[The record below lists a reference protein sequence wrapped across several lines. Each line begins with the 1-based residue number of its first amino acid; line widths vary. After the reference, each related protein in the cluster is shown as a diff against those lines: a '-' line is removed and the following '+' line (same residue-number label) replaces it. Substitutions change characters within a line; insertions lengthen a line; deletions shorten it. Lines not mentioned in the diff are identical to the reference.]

1 MDISKTR
8 LALTLLI
15 GLLVVVCVVDIKQQ
29 NKEIE
34 VVIPQTEYTA
44 TAGVV
49 KAMNDIHADTRPI
62 VKVEEVDLT
71 QAPEPQWVEM
81 DVPSNNSF
89 KSYMDYRKVTDIKS
103 EQYAFLQICEDSACG
118 IMLSEGRYCIAVGSY
133 YTTEIGTRIDLVM
146 ENSSIVPCI
155 VAECKNNDHTDT
167 LNQQHLVD
175 KSVIE
180 FVVNVDNL
188 SDYVRYTRGDCSFC
202 DPRLEGEISSI
213 RVYLEN

>member
-15 GLLVVVCVVDIKQQ
+15 GLLVVVCVVDK
-29 NKEIE
+29 NKTESTT
-34 VVIPQTEYTA
+34 VIVYNTEYTA

-62 VKVEEVDLT
+62 VKVEEIDLT

-89 KSYMDYRKVTDIKS
+89 KSYMDCKYITDESS
-103 EQYAFLQICEDSACG
+103 EQYKLKFDYLSSASG
-118 IMLSEGRYCIAVGSY
+118 IMVIEDRYVIAVGSY
-133 YTTEIGTRIDLVM
+133 YTTEIGCRVDLVM
-146 ENSSIVPCI
+146 ENGAVVPCI
-155 VAECKNNDHTDT
+155 VGDCKADKHTDKT
-167 LNQQHLVD
+167 NRQNPNG
-175 KSVIE
+175 SVVE
-180 FVVNVDNL
+180 FIVCTDNL
-188 SDYVRYTRGDCSFC
+188 SDETRLHGDCSYA
-202 DPRLEGEISSI
+202 DTRLKGEISSI